1 MEGLARIGAPGMG
14 SPEPIAGSTGAGR
27 AAAARQP
34 TSETA
39 TSAADR
45 EGVGGGGP
53 PGRRTVASDGPDAG
67 GGSGGGGGT
76 VREGLARTGAPGMGS
91 PEPTAGQTGDGTGT
105 GADRGPDA
113 GVAGGAG
120 LAGCGF
126 AEPDAFFELAESEA
140 DCFPRPAAKA
150 RQTIRGG
157 FST

>member
-1 MEGLARIGAPGMG
+1 MG
-14 SPEPIAGSTGAGR
+14 AGSDTGGPWRHTVTGAGR
-27 AAAARQP
+27 AAAPRQP

-53 PGRRTVASDGPDAG
+53 PGRSTVASDGPDAG
-67 GGSGGGGGT
+67 AAVGKAVGCGT
-76 VREGLARTGAPGMGS
+76 
-91 PEPTAGQTGDGTGT
+91 
-105 GADRGPDA
+105 
-113 GVAGGAG
+113 G

-150 RQTIRGG
+150 KQTIRGRLLNLKR
-157 FST
+157 T